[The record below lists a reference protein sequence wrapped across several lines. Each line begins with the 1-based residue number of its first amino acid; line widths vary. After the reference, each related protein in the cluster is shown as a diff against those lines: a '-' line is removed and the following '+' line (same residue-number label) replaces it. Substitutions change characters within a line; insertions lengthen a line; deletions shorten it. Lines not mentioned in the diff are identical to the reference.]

1 MRSMTGYGN
10 GTASND
16 MGMIEV
22 SIKTVNCRFLEITVH
37 DSKLPVSVSQE
48 IYTTIKESL
57 ERGKVIAK
65 ITFTPSTAL
74 KQKQITVDTDLL
86 NSYMDAFS
94 KLKDIKGLKTK
105 KIRIQD
111 LLDLPVSWLHVDEP
125 KIEESEL
132 ILLTKEATKVALDQ
146 VMDMREQEGQ
156 NLAQDILRRID
167 WIEKQRIFLV
177 ENAEQSSYAYEKRFR
192 ERLLNL
198 IAETGLLL
206 DKGRILTEIAA
217 HAEKTDF
224 TEEVIRLGS
233 HLEQFKQILLQEK
246 VVGKKLNFLL
256 QEINR
261 EVNTT
266 ASKSDLI
273 EVLNCVIM
281 IKTELEKIREQVQNL
296 E

>member
-1 MRSMTGYGN
+1 MTGYGN

-22 SIKTVNCRFLEITVH
+22 SIKTVNSRFLEITVH

-48 IYTTIKESL
+48 IYTMIKESL

-65 ITFTPSTAL
+65 ITFTPSAAL

-111 LLDLPVSWLHVDEP
+111 LLDLPVSWLHVV
-125 KIEESEL
+125 EESEL

-192 ERLLNL
+192 DRLLDL

>member
-1 MRSMTGYGN
+1 M
-10 GTASND
+10 
-16 MGMIEV
+16 
-22 SIKTVNCRFLEITVH
+22 
-37 DSKLPVSVSQE
+37 
-48 IYTTIKESL
+48 
-57 ERGKVIAK
+57 
-65 ITFTPSTAL
+65 
-74 KQKQITVDTDLL
+74 
-86 NSYMDAFS
+86 
-94 KLKDIKGLKTK
+94 
-105 KIRIQD
+105 
-111 LLDLPVSWLHVDEP
+111 
-125 KIEESEL
+125 
-132 ILLTKEATKVALDQ
+132 
-146 VMDMREQEGQ
+146 
-156 NLAQDILRRID
+156 
-167 WIEKQRIFLV
+167 
-177 ENAEQSSYAYEKRFR
+177 
-192 ERLLNL
+192 NL

>member
-1 MRSMTGYGN
+1 M
-10 GTASND
+10 
-16 MGMIEV
+16 
-22 SIKTVNCRFLEITVH
+22 
-37 DSKLPVSVSQE
+37 
-48 IYTTIKESL
+48 
-57 ERGKVIAK
+57 
-65 ITFTPSTAL
+65 
-74 KQKQITVDTDLL
+74 
-86 NSYMDAFS
+86 
-94 KLKDIKGLKTK
+94 
-105 KIRIQD
+105 
-111 LLDLPVSWLHVDEP
+111 HVDEP

-132 ILLTKEATKVALDQ
+132 ILLTKEATKVELDQ